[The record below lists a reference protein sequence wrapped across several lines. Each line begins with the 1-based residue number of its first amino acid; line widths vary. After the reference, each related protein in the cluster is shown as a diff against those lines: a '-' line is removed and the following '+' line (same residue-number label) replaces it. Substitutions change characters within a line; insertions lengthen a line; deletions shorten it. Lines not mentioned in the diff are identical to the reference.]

1 MNIETI
7 VTINSPNTMQ
17 YMRILEVNSLNLSL
31 AKSMKYSENS
41 LSWKLVAS
49 NPQIM

>member
-7 VTINSPNTMQ
+7 PIISNPNTIQ
-17 YMRILEVNSLNLSL
+17 YIRIDEVNSLNLSL

-41 LSWKLVAS
+41 FSWKLVAS